1 MTTSAYDL
9 AVNKGFKGT
18 YEDWVTIVQSAPILD
33 TNDGEAGL
41 SLNETYQDVKDVT
54 RDAEGKLTVDVDPE
68 PTQYPRGQRPEIMN
82 YDESPFIDDGQGE
95 LATEIDLPI
104 HTQAMFHFT
113 GISRIASEE
122 VNPEHFADQG
132 EFLIAGIQRFGG
144 GDVRV
149 DYRPLEEKDL
159 IDATPVEHVHFEVTQ
174 SRQKSYWLS
183 ATLNE
188 PTSTDEWL
196 VKDAQFDERGH
207 LIVNYQSTPVAEQVG
222 TLSAVDANGA
232 WAGPGLGATAA
243 ESVEPTQPELPDLS
257 TIYTDPNGKNMLEE
271 LTRLKLN
278 GALGD
283 KIKETLN
290 NILFTGKLSMEDT
303 ASELQRQ
310 VSEIT
315 SVETFVSTDHTE
327 FKFAIVAQHPKLP
340 EPTTMDIIY
349 GRVDHHVTNDAEFEP
364 AASEP
369 DTGTAESEPREESQ
383 QPNPVDGSTSQS

>member
-18 YEDWVTIVQSAPILD
+18 YEEWVAILEQGPLLKPDDGSA
-33 TNDGEAGL
+33 TA
-41 SLNETYQDVKDVT
+41 SLTEQFHDVKDVT
-54 RDAEGKLTVDVDPE
+54 RDAESKITVDVDPV
-68 PTQYPRGQRPEIMN
+68 PTQQTQSMSYTDQGQIVVD
-82 YDESPFIDDGQGE
+82 YATSPFPDDGQGE
-95 LATEIDLPI
+95 LTTEIDLPI

-196 VKDAQFDERGH
+196 VKGAQFDERGH
-207 LIVNYQSTPVAEQVG
+207 LIVNYQSTPIAEQVQ
-222 TLSAVDANGA
+222 TLNTTPV
-232 WAGPGLGATAA
+232 AA
-243 ESVEPTQPELPDLS
+243 DLDTQEPASEEDSQSDLPVLS
-257 TIYTDPNGKNMLEE
+257 TVYTDSGKNMLDE

-290 NILFTGKLSMEDT
+290 NILFTGKLSMDDT

-315 SVETFVSTDHTE
+315 SVQTFVSTDHTE
-327 FKFAIVAQHPKLP
+327 FKFAIVAQHP
-340 EPTTMDIIY
+340 
-349 GRVDHHVTNDAEFEP
+349 
-364 AASEP
+364 
-369 DTGTAESEPREESQ
+369 
-383 QPNPVDGSTSQS
+383 